1 MAAAALRL
9 GRNSQNKC
17 QAAEDETFGRG
28 FHGLVPT
35 WNGSIPQ
42 SAASGT
48 LGADARGWF
57 GFRASAGVSLRI
69 IIVGFRMRLSYPFR
83 RSAERCVR

>member
-1 MAAAALRL
+1 VAAAVLRL

-17 QAAEDETFGRG
+17 QAAEYETFVRG
-28 FHGLVPT
+28 FHGLVPA
-35 WNGSIPQ
+35 WSGSIPQ
-42 SAASGT
+42 SAASST

-69 IIVGFRMRLSYPFR
+69 IMSYA
-83 RSAERCVR
+83 SE